1 LRAYNT
7 TPVVHHLHNLQP
19 ITGARAARKAHRFGR
34 PGRSK
39 VLGIPDLAKNRG
51 VSLRWLTTDSGY
63 WRFTPYIYR
72 EREIIF
78 IYIVYSIYLFII
90 YLLSIYYLS
99 IL

>member
-51 VSLRWLTTDSGY
+51 YPLDGLQLTLVTGGL
-63 WRFTPYIYR
+63 PHIYI

-78 IYIVYSIYLFII
+78 IYI
-90 YLLSIYYLS
+90 
-99 IL
+99 